1 MKNIGK
7 SPSRLKQIV
16 MNGGEPVSQSR
27 LGAHTANTSP
37 TAAKL
42 KNYSSNAPLSTR
54 QQQVKSMNKT

>member
-1 MKNIGK
+1 V
-7 SPSRLKQIV
+7 SA
-16 MNGGEPVSQSR
+16 EPVSQSR